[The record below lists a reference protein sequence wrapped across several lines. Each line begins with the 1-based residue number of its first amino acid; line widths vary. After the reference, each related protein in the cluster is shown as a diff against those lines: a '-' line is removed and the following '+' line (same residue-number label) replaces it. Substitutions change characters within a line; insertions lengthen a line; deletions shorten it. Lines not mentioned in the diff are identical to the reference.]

1 MKDAIDKALAIL
13 TKKGYR
19 SVAEL
24 SADLG
29 VSEMTVRRYLDRL
42 EERNL
47 IRRTFG
53 GAFVG
58 QDMTEVDYRMR
69 NAVSHAEKTAIGRAA
84 SALIQPGESVFIDAG
99 TTAAHLAAAI
109 DDSKRMTVVTNSLIV
124 MQTLER
130 RANVVTIIL
139 GGRLHAPSHS
149 LIGPL
154 AEEAVMQ
161 FRFGKAFLG
170 ANGIDG
176 SGFTQANI
184 DEVPIKKRV
193 AANAKEVIILAD
205 SRKFDSEKLVLFLK
219 TDQVHTLITDPG
231 IPDRYRR
238 ELQEQGMRI
247 IIAKAEGAA

>member
-1 MKDAIDKALAIL
+1 MKDNIDRALDIL
-13 TKKGYR
+13 TRKGYR
-19 SVAEL
+19 SVSEL

-42 EERNL
+42 EERGL

-58 QDMTEVDYRMR
+58 QEMTEVDYRAR
-69 NAVSHAEKTAIGRAA
+69 DTVCLAEKAAIGRAA

-99 TTAAHLAAAI
+99 TTTAHLAAAI
-109 DDSKRMTVVTNSLIV
+109 DDARRMTVVTNSLVV
-124 MQTLER
+124 MQTLEH

-139 GGRLHAPSHS
+139 GGRLHAASHS
-149 LIGPL
+149 LVGPL
-154 AEEAVMQ
+154 AEEAVAQ
-161 FRFGKAFLG
+161 FRFTKAFLG
-170 ANGIDG
+170 ANGIE
-176 SGFTQANI
+176 STGFTQANI

-193 AANAKEVIILAD
+193 AANAKEVVILAD

-219 TDQVHTLITDPG
+219 TEQVHVLITDTG

-238 ELQEQGMRI
+238 QFEEKGMKI
-247 IIAKAEGAA
+247 IIVKTGETT